1 MKSYKAH
8 DTVGQQKL
16 SIAINLIPNLP
27 PVPCKDYRLIVADPP
42 WLYGLRE
49 TDPSHRGRCPYPA
62 MTDQQ
67 ILDMPIGAIGG
78 DDSYILLWTTN
89 NHQFL
94 AFKCLLAWGY
104 EHKSTFT
111 WEKVTI
117 AGKPHMGMGHYG
129 RNCTEHLLV
138 GTKGNAPS
146 MSTLGMTNVPNIIRA
161 RRQEHSKKPEE
172 FWVLANSLG
181 QRLENCEKLGK
192 LSQPSRIEL
201 FARQQRPNWDAWGAE
216 THFSNLLV

>member
-1 MKSYKAH
+1 MKSYKVH
-8 DTVGQQKL
+8 DKIGQLKL

-27 PVPCKDYRLIVADPP
+27 PAPCKDYRLIVADPP
-42 WLYGLRE
+42 WNFHLRE

-67 ILDMPIGAIGG
+67 ILDMPISAIAG

-94 AFKCLLAWGY
+94 AFKCLLEWGY

-117 AGKPHMGMGHYG
+117 AGEPHMGMGHYG
-129 RNCTEHLLV
+129 RNCTEHFLV
-138 GTKGNAPS
+138 GVKGNVPS
-146 MSTLGMTNVPNIIRA
+146 MKTLGMTNVPNIIRA
-161 RRQEHSKKPEE
+161 RRQKHSRKPEK
-172 FWVLANSLG
+172 FWVLANTLA
-181 QRLENCEKLGK
+181 QKLEACEKLGK
-192 LSQPSRIEL
+192 LSHPSRIEL
-201 FARQQRPNWDAWGAE
+201 FARESRSNWDSWGAE
-216 THFSNLLV
+216 AS